1 MGYFWHIT
9 GTFTHT
15 RFRLLAPH
23 SFIGHLTEILG
34 SMKEGVGV
42 SSCEMEGLVGGIV
55 VQPSISRVAQGF
67 LPVTPITDW
76 MQMQMN
82 VDNVPAQELAVQP
95 VNLTNS
101 TLFLDFGGSTVDG
114 HQYVTSLLKCESP
127 EEVVNWG
134 VKNTGAR
141 DAAVQALYAME
152 AGSAGEYISKT
163 AGSIG
168 TVSYQLQ
175 RHEHEISVNQHMGI
189 ENKVAIGEIQ
199 EDIKTE
205 RGTLRAYQKFVV
217 DLETDVKTVQEGL
230 QSLKNKTD
238 LSNVLGEKTEKVQ
251 GRSTMLQDNLE
262 DLRDQNEMMK
272 REIKVQKLVLQN
284 VVKMVTGKDD
294 DEIDQVRSLKSTRPQ
309 NVANHGS
316 VDQSAALGCNEALSF
331 TCRHNFLT
339 FQNAQSMS
347 DHPLKKHSY
356 VWKINS
362 AGEAG
367 EMLRCIITRAYV
379 VDLDLCRT

>member
-1 MGYFWHIT
+1 
-9 GTFTHT
+9 
-15 RFRLLAPH
+15 
-23 SFIGHLTEILG
+23 
-34 SMKEGVGV
+34 MKEGVGV

-55 VQPSISRVAQGF
+55 VQPSIPRVAQGF

-82 VDNVPAQELAVQP
+82 VDNAPAQELAVQP
-95 VNLTNS
+95 VSLANS
-101 TLFLDFGGSTVDG
+101 TLFLDFGGSTDEG
-114 HQYVTSLLKCESP
+114 RQYVTSLLKCESA

-141 DAAVQALYAME
+141 DAAVQALYAMK

-189 ENKVAIGEIQ
+189 ENKVAIDEMQ

-217 DLETDVKTVQEGL
+217 DLDKDVKIIQKDFKTVQECL
-230 QSLKNKTD
+230 RSLKNETE
-238 LSNVLGEKTEKVQ
+238 LSDVLGEKKEEAQ
-251 GRSTMLQDNLE
+251 GRSTMLQNNLKQ
-262 DLRDQNEMMK
+262 LRDQNEMMK
-272 REIKVQKLVLQN
+272 QEIKLQHLVLQN
-284 VVKMVTGKDD
+284 LVKMVTGKDD
-294 DEIDQVRSLKSTRPQ
+294 DEIDQVTFPKSTRPQ
-309 NVANHGS
+309 NVAKHVS
-316 VDQSAALGCNEALSF
+316 VDQSAALGGNEALSF
-331 TCRHNFLT
+331 TCRHTFLG

-347 DHPLKKHSY
+347 GHPMKNHLSVSRIH
-356 VWKINS
+356 S
-362 AGEAG
+362 AGEG
-367 EMLRCIITRAYV
+367 
-379 VDLDLCRT
+379 

>member
-1 MGYFWHIT
+1 
-9 GTFTHT
+9 
-15 RFRLLAPH
+15 
-23 SFIGHLTEILG
+23 
-34 SMKEGVGV
+34 MKEGVGV

-55 VQPSISRVAQGF
+55 VQPSIPRVAQGF

-82 VDNVPAQELAVQP
+82 VDNAPAQELAIQP
-95 VNLTNS
+95 VNLANS
-101 TLFLDFGGSTVDG
+101 TLFLDFGGSTDEG
-114 HQYVTSLLKCESP
+114 RQYVTSLLKCEST

-189 ENKVAIGEIQ
+189 ENKVAIDEMQ

-217 DLETDVKTVQEGL
+217 DLDKDVKTIQKDVKTVQEGL
-230 QSLKNKTD
+230 RTLKNETE
-238 LSNVLGEKTEKVQ
+238 LSDVLGEKKDEAQ
-251 GRSTMLQDNLE
+251 GRPTTLQDSLK
-262 DLRDQNEMMK
+262 DLRDQNEMLK
-272 REIKVQKLVLQN
+272 RELKVQHLVL
-284 VVKMVTGKDD
+284 KD
-294 DEIDQVRSLKSTRPQ
+294 
-309 NVANHGS
+309 
-316 VDQSAALGCNEALSF
+316 
-331 TCRHNFLT
+331 
-339 FQNAQSMS
+339 
-347 DHPLKKHSY
+347 
-356 VWKINS
+356 
-362 AGEAG
+362 
-367 EMLRCIITRAYV
+367 II
-379 VDLDLCRT
+379 